1 MTHPRDEI
9 HRAIAGL
16 EAWIESDLAFGLDAA
31 PIDPNYVA
39 RPMPAP
45 TPAPAANANTAFGIT
60 ARAPSRAVKRPSSPS
75 PAVARSA
82 ATSPAPR
89 DPAPPPIAS
98 PAPAPARVAKK
109 TIPPKDV
116 VVPVPPLAEIMGSR
130 ERLDRLEQVA
140 DRVYGCASCRLCEG
154 RTHAVPGE
162 GNADAD
168 LMFIGEGPGADED
181 RSGRPFV
188 GVSGELLTKIIK
200 AMGFSRE
207 TVFIAN
213 IVKCQPPGNRAPQP
227 DEIGA
232 CFPHLRAQLEIV
244 KPKVICTL
252 GSPATRTLLGVTS
265 GITQLRG
272 KVMSHGS
279 AAVVPT
285 FHPAYLLR
293 TPEDKPLV
301 WKDALTIADLVVERG
316 GSIPFP
322 EVLERNRRP
331 KA

>member
-9 HRAIAGL
+9 HRAVSGI
-16 EAWIESDLAFGLDAA
+16 ESWIESDLAFGLDVA
-31 PIDPNYVA
+31 PIDPGY
-39 RPMPAP
+39 
-45 TPAPAANANTAFGIT
+45 TPRREPPRVAPATPPRSG
-60 ARAPSRAVKRPSSPS
+60 APVP
-75 PAVARSA
+75 VAGQRKGVA
-82 ATSPAPR
+82 
-89 DPAPPPIAS
+89 PAPPAAAAPPPPSDVPVAP
-98 PAPAPARVAKK
+98 PAAPPVRVAKK
-109 TIPPKDV
+109 AIPPPDV
-116 VVPVPPLAEIMGSR
+116 PVPVPPLAEQRGAKDKR
-130 ERLDRLEQVA
+130 EKLAELA
-140 DRVYGCASCRLCEG
+140 DRVYGCANCRLCEN
-154 RTHAVPGE
+154 RTYAVPGE
-162 GNADAD
+162 GDADAD

-188 GVSGELLTKIIK
+188 GASGDLLTKIIK

-232 CFPHLRAQLEIV
+232 CFPFLRAQVEIV
-244 KPKVICTL
+244 RPKVICTL

-272 KVMSHGS
+272 KVSSYGN

-316 GSIPFP
+316 GAIPYP
-322 EVLERNRRP
+322 EVLARNRRP
-331 KA
+331 KS